1 MAGRQSDSSAD
12 SKHETGEHRARDSRS
27 DTGQHPS
34 AEMTQEIPVVRPE
47 ETEVQEAALVLLGH
61 PEPREV
67 GKHWRLKPEQAPTA
81 EIGRLSSC
89 DIAIGHASAVSR
101 RHARIEIRDA
111 GYRLE
116 DLGSTNGT
124 YLNGERIESA
134 CWLSSGDRIQI
145 GPVHLKFIVGAD
157 VEAAYHEMMYSL
169 AVTDPL
175 TGVANRRRFEEELER
190 EFARAGRHHR
200 RLGLLILDIDEF
212 KQINDHHGHPVADQV
227 LKQVGAGLQR
237 ITREE
242 QTVARIGGDEFAI
255 LVPEA
260 DASGLRRIAERA
272 HAEVT
277 AVEVDGAD
285 GKVAPT
291 CSIGGAVV
299 DATEGQA
306 SDLYSDADAALYKSK
321 KQGRNRVTI
330 DAR

>member
-1 MAGRQSDSSAD
+1 MAGRQSDSGD
-12 SKHETGEHRARDSRS
+12 SKHETGEHSAADSKRE
-27 DTGQHPS
+27 TGHHAS
-34 AEMTQEIPVVRPE
+34 ADMTQEIAVLRPE
-47 ETEVQEAALVLLGH
+47 EVEAQEAALVLLGH

-67 GKHWRLKPEQAPTA
+67 GKHWRLKPQDNPVA
-81 EIGRLSSC
+81 EIGRMSSC
-89 DIAIGHASAVSR
+89 DVAIGHASAVSR
-101 RHARIEIRDA
+101 RHAQIEIRDG
-111 GYRLE
+111 GYRLK

-134 CWLSSGDRIQI
+134 RWLSSGDRIQV
-145 GPVHLKFIVGAD
+145 GPVHLKFIVEAD

-190 EFARAGRHHR
+190 EFARAGRHRR
-200 RLGLLILDIDEF
+200 RLGLLILDVDEF

-227 LKQVGAGLQR
+227 LKQVGIGLQR

-260 DASGLRRIAERA
+260 DAGALRRIAERA
-272 HAEVT
+272 HAEVA
-277 AVEVDGAD
+277 AVRVDGAD
-285 GKVAPT
+285 GKVTAT

-299 DATEGQA
+299 DATEGRA
-306 SDLYSDADAALYKSK
+306 SDLYSDADAALYESK
-321 KQGRNRVTI
+321 KQGRDRITI
-330 DAR
+330 EGD